1 MSSAYFGLKT
11 RVYMVAA
18 SFNQK
23 PGRRTMMETWG
34 AECISSP
41 SSNTKFGRSLLAKDP
56 KDPGSLGIAI
66 SEALEDT
73 LTDEKAR
80 YCIGSCLNH
89 VLLHQTVIGLE
100 VKKQLEMLDVKPDMM
115 VGNIGGGS
123 NYGGFCLPFMGDKLT
138 KKAPIEFVAC
148 ESSAVPHTTKG
159 KYTYDFGDTAGMT
172 PLLKM
177 YTLGKDYKTPPIH
190 AGGLRYHAMAPII
203 SYLINKGFMRSVAF
217 NQTDV
222 FEAAMIF
229 ARTEGI
235 IPAPESA
242 HEIKFVIDEALR
254 CKEKKEAKVI
264 VFNNSGH
271 GLLDLSAYQSY
282 LEGKLEDWPPTKIEY
297 PTMVA

>member
-1 MSSAYFGLKT
+1 
-11 RVYMVAA
+11 
-18 SFNQK
+18 
-23 PGRRTMMETWG
+23 MMETWG

-41 SSNTKFGRSLLAKDP
+41 SNNTKFGRSLLAKDP
-56 KDPGSLGIAI
+56 NDTGSLGIAI

-100 VKKQLEMLDVKPDMM
+100 LKKQLDVLDVELD
-115 VGNIGGGS
+115 VVVRNICWGP
-123 NYGGFCLPFMGDKLT
+123 NYGGFCLPLMGDKIT
-138 KKAPIEFVAC
+138 KKLPMDFVAC

-203 SYLINKGFMRSVAF
+203 SYLINKGYMRSVAF
-217 NQTDV
+217 SQTDV
-222 FEAAMIF
+222 FEAAVTF

-254 CKEKKEAKVI
+254 CREKREPKVI

-282 LEGKLEDWPPTKIEY
+282 HDGKLEDWEPTKIEY
-297 PTMVA
+297 PNMVA

>member
-1 MSSAYFGLKT
+1 M
-11 RVYMVAA
+11 
-18 SFNQK
+18 
-23 PGRRTMMETWG
+23 
-34 AECISSP
+34 
-41 SSNTKFGRSLLAKDP
+41 
-56 KDPGSLGIAI
+56 
-66 SEALEDT
+66 
-73 LTDEKAR
+73 
-80 YCIGSCLNH
+80 
-89 VLLHQTVIGLE
+89 
-100 VKKQLEMLDVKPDMM
+100 
-115 VGNIGGGS
+115 GNIGGGS

-138 KKAPIEFVAC
+138 KNLPMEFVAC

-203 SYLINKGFMRSVAF
+203 SYLINKGYMRSVAF
-217 NQTDV
+217 GQTDV

-242 HEIKFVIDEALR
+242 HEIKFVIDEAIR
-254 CKEKKEAKVI
+254 CREKNEAKVI

-282 LEGKLEDWPPTKIEY
+282 LEGKLEDWAPTKIEY
-297 PTMVA
+297 PSMVA